1 MKATLR
7 YTTDNPSLVRKSS
20 FQDHRRTIPQPSAL
34 RRMALLQAPQSP
46 ACYSLTH
53 QTVLAIPAKPI
64 LGALSDQLVLH
75 ALRRLGVQFAHR
87 IPSNLA
93 WDNSSFWPRGLR
105 PGLQSPFS
113 RRPQPFSAH
122 TPVWLSFLNLRQNPF
137 VIGLIAGGDKA
148 PLNLHQNLL
157 VIAGGHNN
165 FGLLS
170 SFLLRSSPSI
180 ISITDWVIGSHKN

>member
-1 MKATLR
+1 MCRLR
-7 YTTDNPSLVRKSS
+7 CEELVRHDCLTYKFHYGQSTPPN
-20 FQDHRRTIPQPSAL
+20 RSAFP
-34 RRMALLQAPQSP
+34 LLDPTDRPTPVSR
-46 ACYSLTH
+46 
-53 QTVLAIPAKPI
+53 V
-64 LGALSDQLVLH
+64 GQLVLH
-75 ALRRLGVQFAHR
+75 ALWRLGVQFAHR
-87 IPSNLA
+87 MPSNLA

-180 ISITDWVIGSHKN
+180 ISITDWVIGWHKN